1 MFNQS
6 RKVVALG
13 LMTAVVGSGVA
24 IAGGTTGVELNEP
37 TVEGKVT
44 PSKLD
49 NRKFKPVNL
58 LLGVINSPDSTGN
71 PNGNAAAEN
80 IQVSKNVKVNLSNTA
95 LCPVELANG
104 TTTEFARDTCPGGS
118 FIGSGIAE
126 VHAPGSA
133 PACGANPANPPCV
146 IAEPV
151 VSVFHGPTLNKLQL
165 HTYSASTGAASPVVD
180 SFIVDAT
187 APGYRQA
194 LNVPVA
200 PNTGSLKIT
209 GFNATVERSTKV
221 AKAKCK
227 PRTFKFLRT
236 VTYKDTTS
244 EQAPVLEQKC
254 RVQR

>member
-1 MFNQS
+1 
-6 RKVVALG
+6 
-13 LMTAVVGSGVA
+13 MTALVGSGVA
-24 IAGGTTGVELNEP
+24 IAGGTTGAELNEP

-80 IQVSKNVKVNLSNTA
+80 IQVSKNVKVDLSNTA

-104 TTTEFARDTCPGGS
+104 TTTEFARDTCPDGS

-126 VHAPGSA
+126 VHAPGTA
-133 PACGANPANPPCV
+133 PACDDPNNPDPDPPCV

-187 APGYRQA
+187 AQGYRQA

-200 PNTGSLKIT
+200 PNTGALKIT
-209 GFNATVERSTKV
+209 GFNATVEKSTKV

-227 PRTFKFLRT
+227 PKMFKFLRT

-244 EQAPVLEQKC
+244 EQAPVVEQKC